1 MRIVVDNK
9 EEYANVALLQKQV
22 TRLFKLEKDTGSKLE
37 ASYKQ
42 FINTPIE
49 KSYEKPGESAKVA
62 NNSTMDTTD
71 KSLFIAYIVHAA
83 INRKKLAVEYVD
95 GKGKQSKRL
104 LEPFNWRNDQV
115 VAWCHERGAWRQ
127 FKPSQMLR
135 VAVTDETFDRSE
147 DVEIVASHAKEMA
160 HLA

>member
-22 TRLFKLEKDTGSKLE
+22 TRLFKLEKDTGTKLE

-62 NNSTMDTTD
+62 NTSTMDTTD
-71 KSLFIAYIVHAA
+71 KTLFIAYIVHAA
-83 INRKKLAVEYVD
+83 INRKKLAVIYVD
-95 GKGKQSKRL
+95 GKGNESKRL
-104 LEPFNWRNDQV
+104 LEPFNWRNGQV

-147 DVEIVASHAKEMA
+147 DVEIIAAHAKEMA
-160 HLA
+160 HLI